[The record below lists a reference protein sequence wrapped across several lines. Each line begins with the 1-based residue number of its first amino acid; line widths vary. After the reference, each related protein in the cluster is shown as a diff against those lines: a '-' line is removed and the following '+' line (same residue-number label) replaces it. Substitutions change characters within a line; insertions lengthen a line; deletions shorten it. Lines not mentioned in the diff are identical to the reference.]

1 MNSCRNGAIFA
12 LFFSQIVPDTNALK
26 LTNLN
31 EHRVSANG
39 IFGKMIELST
49 AGENEAKERH
59 EATERKKK

>member
-12 LFFSQIVPDTNALK
+12 LFFSQMAPDTNALK
-26 LTNLN
+26 IANLN
-31 EHRVSANG
+31 EHKIAANG

-49 AGENEAKERH
+49 AGESEAKERH